1 MGMATALNFQSAG
14 ERRVAATGDF
24 VMVSE
29 EVDRV
34 TKALTEHGIL
44 ITALHNHLV
53 HGSLE
58 FTGVVLH
65 AFLGGR

>member
-1 MGMATALNFQSAG
+1 
-14 ERRVAATGDF
+14 
-24 VMVSE
+24 MVSE

-53 HGSLE
+53 HGSPDLYFMHFWVDDTAGKVAKGLRAGLE
-58 FTGVVLH
+58 
-65 AFLGGR
+65 AMR

>member
-1 MGMATALNFQSAG
+1 
-14 ERRVAATGDF
+14 VAATGDF

>member
-1 MGMATALNFQSAG
+1 
-14 ERRVAATGDF
+14 VAATGDF

-53 HGSLE
+53 HGSPGLYFMHFWAVDSAE
-58 FTGVVLH
+58 KVTKGLR
-65 AFLGGR
+65 AGLDAMR